1 MQGFFH
7 GTGHAVGLEIHEPPR
22 IAKMA
27 ATLRAGMVMTVEPGL
42 YYVDAG
48 GVRLEDIVVVR
59 KDGCE
64 NLNRY
69 PKDLEVS

>member
-1 MQGFFH
+1 MS
-7 GTGHAVGLEIHEPPR
+7 TEPPR
-22 IAKMA
+22 ISKVA

-48 GVRLEDIVVVR
+48 GMRLEDVVVVR

-64 NLNRY
+64 NLNRF
-69 PKDLEVS
+69 PKVLEIG